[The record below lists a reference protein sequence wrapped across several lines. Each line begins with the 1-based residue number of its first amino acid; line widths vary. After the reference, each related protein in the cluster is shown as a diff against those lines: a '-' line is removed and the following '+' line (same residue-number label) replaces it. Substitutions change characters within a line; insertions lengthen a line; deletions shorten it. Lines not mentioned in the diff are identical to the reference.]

1 MTSLSGVLSRAPANL
16 TRTDVDGAV
25 LVKAR
30 HDKETT
36 YPELINAGWWSWR
49 LRLACSD
56 NCVIWC
62 RTGGEPPSLAE
73 LLGQD
78 PRQLPGGD
86 IFHSAVMIFLHPWFA
101 KKKNK
106 IFSRRVKLISGFNVM
121 AVYEVASKCMLKIF
135 VV

>member
-16 TRTDVDGAV
+16 TRTDVDGAI

-49 LRLACSD
+49 LRPACSD
-56 NCVIWC
+56 SCVTWC
-62 RTGGEPPSLAE
+62 RTRGEPPSLAE

-78 PRQLPGGD
+78 PRQFLGGD
-86 IFHSAVMIFLHPWFA
+86 IFDSAVTIFLHPSRFA
-101 KKKNK
+101 PPEKNK
-106 IFSRRVKLISGFNVM
+106 IFSRRVKFVSGFNVDGGM
-121 AVYEVASKCMLKIF
+121 
-135 VV
+135 